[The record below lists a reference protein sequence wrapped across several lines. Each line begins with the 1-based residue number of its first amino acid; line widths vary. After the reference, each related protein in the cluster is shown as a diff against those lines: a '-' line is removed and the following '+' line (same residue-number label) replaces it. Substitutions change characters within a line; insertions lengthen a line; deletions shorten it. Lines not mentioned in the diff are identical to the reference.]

1 MRYVWYYLGY
11 FQEVLLASAVL
22 NTISERFILD
32 GGKATGPNVTLAS
45 VYRDSGVHFRH
56 YFRHYLIQY
65 ISVVERIL
73 LVPILFYYLL
83 SSMLI
88 QAI

>member
-22 NTISERFILD
+22 NTISERFVLD
-32 GGKATGPNVTLAS
+32 GGKAIGPNVTLAS
-45 VYRDSGVHFRH
+45 VYRDSGVH
-56 YFRHYLIQY
+56 FRHYLIQY

-88 QAI
+88 HAI